1 MLDVASDESSRQ
13 KWEATRFNIE
23 TEASFQWENEKIAA
37 EQQKYSIAGRFGHLI
52 EPAIRPLGFDWK
64 MGVGLVGAFA
74 AREVFV
80 STMGITYAVGD
91 TEESGTAD
99 LSKAMQADRY
109 ADGRPVWTPL
119 VAVSLLVWLV
129 LAMQCMS
136 TVAIVRRETGGWRW
150 PIFMIVYMNALAYV
164 VSLAVYQA
172 GSWAGF
178 S

>member
-1 MLDVASDESSRQ
+1 MEAQGIPIHRGYFVGDLRTAEVGW
-13 KWEATRFNIE
+13 WEARGCH
-23 TEASFQWENEKIAA
+23 AA
-37 EQQKYSIAGRFGHLI
+37 FLELAGLFTL
-52 EPAIRPLGFDWK
+52 
-64 MGVGLVGAFA
+64 GLVGAFA

-109 ADGRPVWTPL
+109 RDGRPVWTPL
-119 VAVSLLVWLV
+119 VAISLLVWFV

-150 PIFMIVYMNALAYV
+150 PIFMIVYMNGLAYV
-164 VSLAVYQA
+164 VSLVVYQVGRIWFA
-172 GSWAGF
+172 
-178 S
+178 